1 VARVYEYSRPA
12 TLDEALAHLARPRA
26 VLMGGGTKVNADQY
40 AEPVAIVDLQALHLD
55 GMSWQDRGLLI
66 GATVTLQRLAQAD
79 GVPAV
84 IAEAARREV
93 PSTLRA
99 MATVGG
105 CIATA
110 DPASELLATFLVHD
124 ARVML
129 IGPDGQHDRELAV
142 LLTDRSELA
151 GRVILA
157 VDVETDGIASVARA
171 GRTRADRPIVAAVAR
186 RTDNRGLRLALTGVA
201 ATPVLLAVGSA
212 ADDLNPPGDFR
223 GSTEYRR
230 ALARVLA
237 RRALEEVG

>member
-12 TLDEALAHLARPRA
+12 TLDEALEHLARPRA

-40 AEPVAIVDLQALHLD
+40 AEPVAVVDLQALHLD
-55 GMSWQDRGLLI
+55 GMSRHHDGLLI
-66 GATVTLQRLAQAD
+66 GAMVTLQRLAQAD
-79 GVPAV
+79 VPPV

-110 DPASELLATFLVHD
+110 DPASELLASFLVHN

-129 IGPDGQHDRELAV
+129 IGPDGQHDRELAA

-151 GRVILA
+151 GRIIVA

-171 GRTRADRPIVAAVAR
+171 GRTQADRPIVAAVAR
-186 RTDNRGLRLALTGVA
+186 RTAGRGLRLALTGVA
-201 ATPVLLAVGSA
+201 ATPVLLAVESA